1 MKVTG
6 LRTIKFNPAEK
17 LTLIYM
23 LITGVAACYL
33 WITTGKGLGLIG
45 VRLAIGAV
53 IFVMAGFENITK
65 RTSNQLFRY
74 IFIGCL
80 FVYWYPETFY
90 FNRFFGNYDHLL
102 AAADQALFGY
112 QPSLVLA
119 HALPQHWVSELMNMG
134 YISYFPIL
142 IITWLYFYY
151 TDRHMAEFYFF
162 TTTFAFFLFY
172 ILFLLFPASGPQY
185 YFQLI
190 DTRLISAGIFPP
202 VGDYFSHHY
211 LALKETPSTGIF
223 KQSLD
228 LIKSIAERPTGAF
241 PSSHIG
247 NTTLVMIILIVQR
260 KYKLTVVLLPLY
272 CLLVLSTVYIQAHY
286 VVDIIGGYAAAFIFY
301 PLSKYLYPLF
311 ARKDELMANRQKI

>member
-53 IFVMAGFENITK
+53 IFVMAGFENITQK
-65 RTSNQLFRY
+65 TSNPLLRY

-90 FNRFFGNYDHLL
+90 INRFFGNYDHLL

-172 ILFLLFPASGPQY
+172 ILFLLFPATGPQY

-190 DTRLISAGIFPP
+190 DSRNISQGVFTPI
-202 VGDYFSHHY
+202 GNYFSQHY
-211 LALKETPSTGIF
+211 IHLKETPPTGIF
-223 KQSLD
+223 KLSLD
-228 LIKSIAERPTGAF
+228 FIKHIAERPTGAF

-247 NTTLVMIILIVQR
+247 NTTLVMIMLATAR
-260 KYKLTVVLLPLY
+260 KYKLTIVLLPLY
-272 CLLVLSTVYIQAHY
+272 CLLVLSTVYLQAHY
-286 VVDIIGGYAAAFIFY
+286 MVDVFGGFAAAFVLY
-301 PLSKYLYPLF
+301 PLSRYLYPLF
-311 ARKDELMANRQKI
+311 ARKNELMTNRQKI